1 MIPLPEGLG
10 GERDGVETE
19 LGLIAEYGGLTR
31 PQKTAIWASY
41 LGWTLDAFDFFL
53 LVFMIKAIGDEFGAS
68 TEQVAEA
75 LFLTLAARPVGAL
88 VFGWLGDR
96 FGRRPVLMLV
106 IGLFSV
112 MSFLSGLAA
121 SLPQLLLIRACFG
134 FAMGGEWGL
143 GASLVMETIPARL
156 RGPVSGLL
164 QSGYPTG
171 YLIASLVYFLF
182 FDAIGWRAM
191 FFIGLAPA
199 LFVLFIR
206 SKVEESPTFAAR
218 KHEPRTAVLK
228 VLAQHWKLSLY
239 LIVLMTGMNFLS
251 HGTGDLYP
259 TFLQKQRGLDTH
271 MTGLLAIVLNVG
283 SIIGA
288 IGFGQ
293 IAERVGRRRNLAL
306 AAALVVPVIPLWAYS
321 TTVLPL
327 ACGAFL
333 MGLAVQ
339 GAWGNIPAYLNE
351 LSPPAIRAMFPGLV
365 YQLGNLIASRVS
377 PFQAGIAAA
386 RGGDYAYALAAV
398 TLCTALG
405 IIAWIW
411 FGPERRE
418 EFE

>member
-1 MIPLPEGLG
+1 M
-10 GERDGVETE
+10 GVM
-19 LGLIAEYGGLTR
+19 ADYGGLTR

-41 LGWTLDAFDFFL
+41 LGWMLDAFDFFL
-53 LVFMIKAIGDEFGAS
+53 LVFMIKAIGEEFGAS
-68 TEQVAEA
+68 IEQVSEA
-75 LFLTLAARPVGAL
+75 LFLTLAARPFGAL

-96 FGRRPVLMLV
+96 FGRRPILMIV
-106 IGLFSV
+106 IALFSL
-112 MSFLSGLAA
+112 MSGLSGLAG

-143 GASLVMETIPARL
+143 GASLVMETIPAKM

-171 YLIASLVYFLF
+171 YLVASLVYYLF

-191 FFIGLAPA
+191 FFIGVLPA

-206 SKVEESPTFAAR
+206 MRVEESPTFVAR
-218 KHEPRTAVLK
+218 KGQARPNVLAV
-228 VLAQHWKLSLY
+228 VAQHWKLSLY
-239 LIVLMTGMNFLS
+239 LIVLMTAMNFLS

-259 TFLQKQRGLDTH
+259 TFLQKQRGFDTH
-271 MTGLLAIVLNVG
+271 TTGTLAIVLNVG

-293 IAERVGRRRNLAL
+293 IAERIGRRRNLAL
-306 AAALVVPVIPLWAYS
+306 ACLLVIPVIPLWAYS
-321 TTVLPL
+321 TGLLPL
-327 ACGAFL
+327 AAGAFL

-351 LSPPAIRAMFPGLV
+351 LSPPAIRAMFPGFV
-365 YQLGNLIASRVS
+365 YQLGNLFASRVS
-377 PFQAGIAAA
+377 PFQARIAAD
-386 RGGDYAYALAAV
+386 RGGDYAYALAMV
-398 TLCTALG
+398 TLVTAIAL
-405 IIAWIW
+405 IAWVS

-418 EFE
+418 ELE

>member
-1 MIPLPEGLG
+1 M
-10 GERDGVETE
+10 
-19 LGLIAEYGGLTR
+19 GLIAGYRELTP

-41 LGWTLDAFDFFL
+41 LGWMLDAFDFFL
-53 LVFMIKAIGDEFGAS
+53 MVFMLKAISEEFGAS
-68 TEQVAEA
+68 IEQVSEA
-75 LFLTLAARPVGAL
+75 LFLTLAARPLGAL

-96 FGRRPVLMLV
+96 FGRKPVLMLV
-106 IGLFSV
+106 IALFSA
-112 MSFLSGLAA
+112 MSGLSGLAG

-143 GASLVMETIPARL
+143 GASLVMETIPAKM

-171 YLIASLVYFLF
+171 YLVASLVYYLL

-191 FFIGLAPA
+191 FFIGVLPA

-206 SKVEESPTFAAR
+206 SKVAESPTYAKR
-218 KHEPRTAVLK
+218 RHEPRPSVLV
-228 VLAQHWKLSLY
+228 VLAEHWKLSLY
-239 LIVLMTGMNFLS
+239 LIVLMTAMNFLS

-259 TFLQKQRGLDTH
+259 TFLQKQRGFDTH
-271 MTGLLAIVLNVG
+271 TTGMLAIVLNVG
-283 SIIGA
+283 SIVGA

-293 IAERVGRRRNLAL
+293 FAEAMGRRRNLAL
-306 AAALVVPVIPLWAYS
+306 ACVVVLPVIPLWAYS
-321 TTVLPL
+321 TSLTGLG
-327 ACGAFL
+327 AGAFL

-351 LSPPAIRAMFPGLV
+351 LSPPAVRAMFPGLV

-377 PFQAGIAAA
+377 PFQAGIAES
-386 RGGDYAYALAAV
+386 RGGDYAYALAVV
-398 TLCTALG
+398 TLATALVL
-405 IIAWIW
+405 IAWIW

-418 EFE
+418 ELE

>member
-1 MIPLPEGLG
+1 M
-10 GERDGVETE
+10 GVLADYRE
-19 LGLIAEYGGLTR
+19 LTP

-41 LGWTLDAFDFFL
+41 LGWMLDAFDFFL
-53 LVFMIKAIGDEFGAS
+53 LVFMIKAIGEEFGAS
-68 TEQVAEA
+68 IEQVSEA
-75 LFLTLAARPVGAL
+75 LFLTLAARPLGAL

-106 IGLFSV
+106 IALFSL
-112 MSFLSGLAA
+112 MSGLSGLAT

-143 GASLVMETIPARL
+143 GASLVMETIPAKM
-156 RGPVSGLL
+156 RGAVSGLL

-171 YLIASLVYFLF
+171 YLVASLVYYLF

-191 FFIGLAPA
+191 FFIGVLPA

-206 SKVEESPTFAAR
+206 LRVEESPTFVAR
-218 KHEPRTAVLK
+218 RGHARPEWLGL
-228 VLAQHWKLSLY
+228 LAQHWKLALY

-259 TFLQKQRGLDTH
+259 TFLQKQRGFDTH
-271 MTGLLAIVLNVG
+271 MTGTLAIVLNVG

-293 IAERVGRRRNLAL
+293 FAERMGRRRNLAL
-306 AAALVVPVIPLWAYS
+306 ACLVVIPVIPLWAYS
-321 TTVLPL
+321 TGLFPL
-327 ACGAFL
+327 ALGAFL
-333 MGLAVQ
+333 MGFAVQ

-351 LSPPAIRAMFPGLV
+351 LSPPAIRAMFPGFV
-365 YQLGNLIASRVS
+365 YQLGNLFASRVS
-377 PFQAGIAAA
+377 PFQAGIAAD
-386 RGGDYAYALAAV
+386 RGGDYAYALASV
-398 TLCTALG
+398 TLVTAVA
-405 IIAWIW
+405 IIAWVW

-418 EFE
+418 ELE

>member
-1 MIPLPEGLG
+1 MGVI
-10 GERDGVETE
+10 GEYRE
-19 LGLIAEYGGLTR
+19 LTR

-41 LGWTLDAFDFFL
+41 LGWMLDAFDFFL
-53 LVFMIKAIGDEFGAS
+53 LVFMIKAIGEEFGAS
-68 TEQVAEA
+68 VEQVSEA
-75 LFLTLAARPVGAL
+75 LFLTLAARPLGAL

-106 IGLFSV
+106 IALFSA
-112 MSFLSGLAA
+112 MSGLSGLAQ

-143 GASLVMETIPARL
+143 GASLVMETIPAKL

-171 YLIASLVYFLF
+171 YLIASLVYYLF

-191 FFIGLAPA
+191 FFIGVLPA

-206 SKVEESPTFAAR
+206 LRVEESPKFVAR
-218 KHEPRTAVLK
+218 QHHARPNALAV
-228 VLAQHWKLSLY
+228 VAQHWKLSLY
-239 LIVLMTGMNFLS
+239 LIVLMTAMNFLS

-259 TFLQKQRGLDTH
+259 TFLQKQHGFDTH
-271 MTGLLAIVLNVG
+271 TTGTLAIVLNVG
-283 SIIGA
+283 SIVGA
-288 IGFGQ
+288 VGFGQ
-293 IAERVGRRRNLAL
+293 FAERMGRRRNLAL
-306 AAALVVPVIPLWAYS
+306 ACVLVIPVIPLWAYS
-321 TTVLPL
+321 SSLFLL
-327 ACGAFL
+327 AAGAFL

-351 LSPPAIRAMFPGLV
+351 LSPPAIRAMFPGFV
-365 YQLGNLIASRVS
+365 YQLGNLFASRVS
-377 PFQAGIAAA
+377 PFQAGIAAD

-398 TLCTALG
+398 TLVTAIAL
-405 IIAWIW
+405 IAWIW

-418 EFE
+418 ELE